1 MKSARPLAVLA
12 LAVSVS
18 FMLSG
23 RLYCADA
30 QPDDKSA
37 QKEAVPPQAP
47 LTDDE
52 VFGPQGRVT
61 QPDLPKIDLPS
72 VERAQE
78 IYVLKRIDPDRIGAQ
93 TYYETFGGVRVPE
106 KILRSPSIG
115 VGQRVEIYQEPKPVD
130 AYIIM
135 AKEMLHEEGLSTNGL
150 QRRWYRGQNMTPAH
164 YRSIILP
171 LFVRAY
177 GTEFT
182 ASDPNESKSDEK
194 GQVKYTIDYRDVYR
208 EYVPK
213 FPDLKVSR
221 WLQNDIV
228 LIHAKKLE
236 PLGWMY
242 WSNLGYRFSNI
253 EYKEIDDAFA
263 FNSGD
268 EMRSTYYYN
277 MALAP
282 DPGFELFGQFEY
294 FKSRHVYCAWPN
306 QPDHVLYAGE
316 IRVKSPDLKTS
327 YTFRMSYS
335 NDTYLPSNNIYEKY
349 EVWVRMGRD
358 FNDRFSAYTMLKY
371 V

>member
-78 IYVLKRIDPDRIGAQ
+78 IYVLKRIDPYRIGAQ

-135 AKEMLHEEGLSTNGL
+135 AKEMLHEEGLSTKGL
-150 QRRWYRGQNMTPAH
+150 QRDR
-164 YRSIILP
+164 
-171 LFVRAY
+171 
-177 GTEFT
+177 
-182 ASDPNESKSDEK
+182 KS
-194 GQVKYTIDYRDVYR
+194 VV
-208 EYVPK
+208 
-213 FPDLKVSR
+213 
-221 WLQNDIV
+221 
-228 LIHAKKLE
+228 
-236 PLGWMY
+236 
-242 WSNLGYRFSNI
+242 
-253 EYKEIDDAFA
+253 
-263 FNSGD
+263 
-268 EMRSTYYYN
+268 
-277 MALAP
+277 
-282 DPGFELFGQFEY
+282 
-294 FKSRHVYCAWPN
+294 
-306 QPDHVLYAGE
+306 
-316 IRVKSPDLKTS
+316 
-327 YTFRMSYS
+327 
-335 NDTYLPSNNIYEKY
+335 
-349 EVWVRMGRD
+349 
-358 FNDRFSAYTMLKY
+358 
-371 V
+371 